1 MPSGL
6 RGFFFGSLASATL
19 KVISVDVGCL
29 EVRWKKTA
37 IIAKGKMNET
47 VIWKSGALLAATGIG
62 FGAFGAH
69 GLRARAGIQP
79 RQTESWMTGSHYAVF
94 NGLALMATSLHPRAS
109 KSKFAAPAILTGS
122 LLFSG
127 SIYALVLNRDKFKFL
142 GPVTPLGGLSMILG

>member
-29 EVRWKKTA
+29 EVRWKETA

-69 GLRARAGIQP
+69 GALFFDGQ
-79 RQTESWMTGSHYAVF
+79 SH
-94 NGLALMATSLHPRAS
+94 S
-109 KSKFAAPAILTGS
+109 
-122 LLFSG
+122 
-127 SIYALVLNRDKFKFL
+127 
-142 GPVTPLGGLSMILG
+142 